1 MPVACVLQVKGN
13 LDPALTHGND
23 EFDELQRMSSER
35 SMDDWPAKGQVEDSV
50 WKLWAR
56 YMRDAVSS
64 ISVQ

>member
-1 MPVACVLQVKGN
+1 MPLACVLQVQGN

-23 EFDELQRMSSER
+23 EFDELQRMSSKR

-50 WKLWAR
+50 WKLCAR